1 MADAR
6 TFPVELDQVRQLRFN
21 TTSLR
26 LLDRELTQIGYGS
39 FASCV
44 QGLVESMEGAEEGYD
59 EVDLQSVNNDVMAI
73 ALKYGLRHD
82 MPGIQDADVDRML
95 DQSDTDVV
103 EVWGKVV
110 EAWVEGSPFG
120 VEEVEQEAGAEGN
133 ATRPDSGPSSDP
145 YSDAAKGRTQETS
158 ARASTG

>member
-1 MADAR
+1 MTDAR
-6 TFPVELDQVRQLRFN
+6 TFPVDLDQKRQLRFN

-26 LLDRELTQIGYGS
+26 LLDRELTQLGYGS

-73 ALKYGLRHD
+73 ALKYGLRFD
-82 MPGIQDADVDRML
+82 MPGIQDQDVDRML
-95 DQSDTDVV
+95 DDAETDVV
-103 EVWGKVV
+103 EVWGRVV

-120 VEEVEQEAGAEGN
+120 VEEKQEEAGAEGN
-133 ATRPDSGPSSDP
+133 ARSENSSDP
-145 YSDAAKGRTQETS
+145 YSDAEKGPTRATS